1 VKQAALVVA
10 GLLILSGCN
19 AGTAGGSGSLQRP
32 GENPSQTLAR
42 ARQGFSTHLIARVHD
57 SGPVDQPPAG
67 VFELVHYTSAVGS
80 LAAYLT
86 PPPGPGRHPAII
98 WITGG
103 DDNSI
108 GDVWSPAPADNDQT
122 AAQYRDAGI
131 MMMFPSLRGGND
143 NPGYEEGFMGE
154 ADDIVAAAEFL
165 AEQPGVDPN
174 RIYLGGHSTGGTM
187 VLIESEYTDRFRA
200 VFSFGPVDSPSRYD
214 PQEIAQPWDPTN
226 PRELYLRA
234 PINFLGSIT
243 KPTFVFEGTR
253 SPSNIAAL
261 HLMARKSASPNAH
274 FYAVE
279 NHTHFSIL
287 APVNAL
293 IAQKINADT
302 GATCNIAF
310 STEELAA
317 LR

>member
-1 VKQAALVVA
+1 MKQAALVVA

-32 GENPSQTLAR
+32 GENPSQTLAQ
-42 ARQGFSTHLIARVHD
+42 ARQGFSTHLIAQVHD

-108 GDVWSPAPADNDQT
+108 GDVWSPSPADNDQS

-200 VFSFGPVDSPSRYD
+200 VFHSAPSTRHHVTTLKRSLSRGTPRIHGSCTCEPRSTSSGQSPS
-214 PQEIAQPWDPTN
+214 PPSSSKGQGPPPTSR
-226 PRELYLRA
+226 PC
-234 PINFLGSIT
+234 T
-243 KPTFVFEGTR
+243 
-253 SPSNIAAL
+253 
-261 HLMARKSASPNAH
+261 
-274 FYAVE
+274 
-279 NHTHFSIL
+279 
-287 APVNAL
+287 
-293 IAQKINADT
+293 
-302 GATCNIAF
+302 
-310 STEELAA
+310 
-317 LR
+317 